1 MERKYMAET
10 QVAEKIMGQEKWDRD
25 PIYNDFSMVVATVNG
40 SGSQTSNMA
49 IIRSLFRMGI
59 PVSGKNIFPSNIQ
72 GLPTWF
78 TIRANSDGH
87 TARRDTTE
95 ILVAMNI
102 ATFAEDL
109 ESLTPGGVCFYSDE
123 FSIPINRNDIVFYP
137 MPVRDLIKE
146 INPPKA
152 LRDYIA
158 NMVYVGVLSE
168 MLGIELEEIR
178 GALETHFLGN
188 QRPIELNMSMIEAAA
203 AWAEQNLEKVDP
215 YFVKRDD
222 KTRDQILID
231 GNTAGALGAIYGGM
245 TFAAWYPITPASS
258 FADALEEYLPQL
270 RCQDGGC
277 KATYSI
283 IQAEDELAA
292 IGMALGAGWCGARAM
307 TSTSGPGI
315 ALMAEFAGLAFH
327 AEIPVVI
334 WDIQRMG
341 PSTGLP
347 TRTSQGDIL
356 FVRFLGAGDTKHI
369 ILLPGNMKECF
380 EFGWKAFDIAE
391 RIQSAVFVLSDL
403 DLGMNLWMSEPLE
416 YPDQPMDRGKVLSDE
431 DLERLGDFARYRDV
445 DGDGIPYRT
454 LPGSKHP
461 LAAYFARGTGHN
473 EYAIY
478 SEKPEDWE
486 ANMERLWRKHESA
499 KTYLPSPIIETMDG
513 ASIGLIAYGS
523 TDPAVEEARVRL
535 VEHNLH
541 TDYLRL
547 TAVPFRDEVREF
559 VRSHE
564 KIYVIEMNHD
574 GQMRQLLQLDMP
586 DQAVKLLS
594 ILKNDGLPLSAGW
607 ITRAIV
613 EAEEA

>member
-1 MERKYMAET
+1 MAET
-10 QVAEKIMGQEKWDRD
+10 QVGERISSQTEFDRE

-59 PVSGKNIFPSNIQ
+59 PVSGKNLFPSNIQ

-78 TIRANSDGH
+78 TIRANSDGY

-109 ESLTPGGVCFYSDE
+109 EELAPGGICFYSDD
-123 FSIPINRNDIVFYP
+123 FAVPVDRQDIILYP
-137 MPVRDLIKE
+137 MPVKSLIRE
-146 INPPKA
+146 VDPPKA

-158 NMVYVGVLSE
+158 NMVYVGVLAQ
-168 MLGIELEEIR
+168 MLGIEMDEVR

-188 QRPIELNMSMIEAAA
+188 ERPIKLNMSMIEAAA
-203 AWAEQNLEKVDP
+203 TWAEQNLEKRDP
-215 YFVKRDD
+215 YFVRREN
-222 KTRDQILID
+222 KTKDQILID
-231 GNTAGALGAIYGGM
+231 GNTAAALGSIYGGVS
-245 TFAAWYPITPASS
+245 FAAWYPITPASS
-258 FADALEEYLPQL
+258 LADALEEYLPQL

-315 ALMAEFAGLAFH
+315 ALMAEFAGLAFQ

-334 WDIQRMG
+334 WDVQRMG

-369 ILLPGNMKECF
+369 ILIPGNMKECF

-416 YPDQPMDRGKVLSDE
+416 YPNQPMDRGKVLDEE

-445 DGDGIPYRT
+445 DGDGITYRT
-454 LPGSKHP
+454 LPGTNHP
-461 LAAYFARGTGHN
+461 LAAYFTRGTGHD
-473 EYAIY
+473 EYASY
-478 SEKPEDWE
+478 SEEPDDWE
-486 ANMERLWRKHESA
+486 ANMERLWRKHETA
-499 KTYLPSPIIETMDG
+499 KDYLPSPVIEYADG
-513 ASIGLIAYGS
+513 ASIGLIAFGS
-523 TDPAVEEARVRL
+523 TDPAVQEARARL
-535 VEHNLH
+535 RGENIS

-547 TAVPFRDEVREF
+547 TSIPFRDEVAEF

-564 KIYVIEMNHD
+564 KVYVIEMNHD

-586 DQAVKLLS
+586 DQAVKLRS
-594 ILKNDGLPLSAGW
+594 IRKNDGLPLSAGW
-607 ITRAIV
+607 ITRAILR
-613 EAEEA
+613 AEEE

>member
-1 MERKYMAET
+1 MGEI
-10 QVAEKIMGQEKWDRD
+10 QVAEKATEQEKIDRG

-59 PVSGKNIFPSNIQ
+59 PISGKNIFPSNIQ

-78 TIRANSDGH
+78 TIRANSNGH

-102 ATFAEDL
+102 VTFAEDL
-109 ESLTPGGVCFYSDE
+109 EGLAHGGVCYYSDE
-123 FSIPINRNDIVFYP
+123 FSIPNDRDDIIFYP
-137 MPVRDLIKE
+137 MPVRDLVKE
-146 INPPKA
+146 INPPKG

-158 NMVYVGVLSE
+158 NMVYVGILAQ
-168 MLGIELEEIR
+168 MLGIEMDEVR
-178 GALETHFLGN
+178 GALETHFLGKK
-188 QRPIELNMSMIEAAA
+188 RPIELNMSMIEAAA
-203 AWAEQNLEKVDP
+203 AWAAENLEKVDP
-215 YFVKRDD
+215 YFVKRDE
-222 KTRDQILID
+222 KTKDQILID
-231 GNTAGALGAIYGGM
+231 GNTAGALGAIYGGL

-258 FADALEEYLPQL
+258 FADTLQEYLPQL
-270 RCQDGGC
+270 RCQDAGC

-283 IQAEDELAA
+283 IQSEDELAA

-327 AEIPVVI
+327 AEIPVVV

-356 FVRFLGAGDTKHI
+356 FIRFLGAGDTKHI

-416 YPDQPMDRGKVLSDE
+416 YPDQPMDRGKVLSEE
-431 DLERLGDFARYRDV
+431 DLDRLGEFARYRDV
-445 DGDGIPYRT
+445 DGDGITYRT
-454 LPGSKHP
+454 LPGNKHP
-461 LAAYFARGTGHN
+461 LAPYFTRGTGHD
-473 EYAIY
+473 EKAVY
-478 SEKPEDWE
+478 SEDPKDWE
-486 ANMERLWRKHESA
+486 DNMERLWRKHETA
-499 KTYLPSPIIETMDG
+499 KSYLPPAVIETMDG
-513 ASIGLIAYGS
+513 AEIGLIAFGS
-523 TDPAVEEARVRL
+523 TDPPVQEARERL
-535 VEHNLH
+535 VEENLR
-541 TDYLRL
+541 TNYLRL
-547 TAVPFRDEVREF
+547 RAIPFRDEVREF
-559 VRSHE
+559 VKSHE
-564 KIYVIEMNHD
+564 KVYVIEMNHD
-574 GQMRQLLQLDMP
+574 GQMRQLLQLEMP
-586 DQAVKLLS
+586 DQAMKFRS

-607 ITRAIV
+607 ITQALL
-613 EAEEA
+613 EAEGK

>member
-1 MERKYMAET
+1 MAET
-10 QVAEKIMGQEKWDRD
+10 QVAENIMSQEKLDQD

-87 TARRDTTE
+87 TARRDTTQ

-109 ESLTPGGVCFYSDE
+109 ENLAPGGVCFYSDD
-123 FSIPINRNDIVFYP
+123 FSIPVNRDDIVFYP

-158 NMVYVGVLSE
+158 NMVYVGVLAQ

-188 QRPIELNMSMIEAAA
+188 QRPIELNMSMIEASAT
-203 AWAEQNLEKVDP
+203 WAEQNLEKVDP

-222 KTRDQILID
+222 KTKDQILID
-231 GNTAGALGAIYGGM
+231 GNTAGALGAIYGGL

-380 EFGWKAFDIAE
+380 EFGWRAFDIAE
-391 RIQSAVFVLSDL
+391 RVQSAVFILSDL

-416 YPDQPMDRGKVLSDE
+416 YPDQPMDRGKVLNDE
-431 DLERLGDFARYRDV
+431 DLERLGEFARYRDI

-461 LAAYFARGTGHN
+461 LAAYFTRGTGHN

-486 ANMERLWRKHESA
+486 ANMERLWRKHKTAES
-499 KTYLPSPIIETMDG
+499 YLPSPVIETMDG

-523 TDPAVEEARVRL
+523 TDSAVQEARERL
-535 VEHNLH
+535 VEHNLY

-564 KIYVIEMNHD
+564 KAYVIEMNHD

-586 DQAVKLLS
+586 DQALKLLS

>member
-1 MERKYMAET
+1 
-10 QVAEKIMGQEKWDRD
+10 
-25 PIYNDFSMVVATVNG
+25 
-40 SGSQTSNMA
+40 
-49 IIRSLFRMGI
+49 
-59 PVSGKNIFPSNIQ
+59 
-72 GLPTWF
+72 
-78 TIRANSDGH
+78 
-87 TARRDTTE
+87 
-95 ILVAMNI
+95 
-102 ATFAEDL
+102 
-109 ESLTPGGVCFYSDE
+109 
-123 FSIPINRNDIVFYP
+123 
-137 MPVRDLIKE
+137 
-146 INPPKA
+146 
-152 LRDYIA
+152 
-158 NMVYVGVLSE
+158 
-168 MLGIELEEIR
+168 
-178 GALETHFLGN
+178 
-188 QRPIELNMSMIEAAA
+188 MSMIEAAA

-431 DLERLGDFARYRDV
+431 DLERLGEFARYRDV

-499 KTYLPSPIIETMDG
+499 KSYLPSPIIETMDG

>member
-1 MERKYMAET
+1 MAET
-10 QVAEKIMGQEKWDRD
+10 QVAENIMSQEKLDQD

-87 TARRDTTE
+87 TARRDTTQ

-109 ESLTPGGVCFYSDE
+109 ENLAPGGVCFYSDD
-123 FSIPINRNDIVFYP
+123 FSIPVNRDDIVFYP
-137 MPVRDLIKE
+137 MPVRGLIKE

-158 NMVYVGVLSE
+158 NMVYVGVLAQ

-188 QRPIELNMSMIEAAA
+188 QRPIELNMSMIEASAT
-203 AWAEQNLEKVDP
+203 WAEQNLEKVDP

-222 KTRDQILID
+222 KTKDQILID
-231 GNTAGALGAIYGGM
+231 GNTAGALGAIYGGL

-380 EFGWKAFDIAE
+380 EFGWRAFDIAE
-391 RIQSAVFVLSDL
+391 RVQSAVFILSDL

-416 YPDQPMDRGKVLSDE
+416 YPDQPMDRGKVLNDE
-431 DLERLGDFARYRDV
+431 DLERLGGFARYRDI

-461 LAAYFARGTGHN
+461 LAAYFTRGTGHN

-486 ANMERLWRKHESA
+486 ANMERLWRKHKTAES
-499 KTYLPSPIIETMDG
+499 YLPSPVIETMDG

-523 TDPAVEEARVRL
+523 TDSAVQEARERL
-535 VEHNLH
+535 VEHNLY

-564 KIYVIEMNHD
+564 KAYVIEMNHD

-586 DQAVKLLS
+586 DQALKLLS

>member
-1 MERKYMAET
+1 MMADT
-10 QVAEKIMGQEKWDRD
+10 QVAEKISPKKKLDRD
-25 PIYNDFSMVVATVNG
+25 PIYNDFSMVVATING

-59 PVSGKNIFPSNIQ
+59 PVSGKNLFPSNIQ

-78 TIRANSDGH
+78 TIRASSDGY
-87 TARRDTTE
+87 TARRETTE
-95 ILVAMNI
+95 ILVAMNLT
-102 ATFAEDL
+102 TFAEDL
-109 ESLTPGGVCFYSDE
+109 ENLAPGGVCFYSDD
-123 FSIPINRNDIVFYP
+123 FSVPGNREDVILYP

-146 INPPKA
+146 IDPPKA

-158 NMVYVGVLSE
+158 NMVYVGVLAQ
-168 MLGIELEEIR
+168 MLGIEMDEIR

-188 QRPIELNMSMIEAAA
+188 KRPIELNMSMIEAAA
-203 AWAEQNLEKVDP
+203 AWAKVNLEKTDP
-215 YFVKRDD
+215 YFVRRED
-222 KTRDQILID
+222 KIKDQILID
-231 GNTAGALGAIYGGM
+231 GNTAGALGAIYGGV

-315 ALMAEFAGLAFH
+315 ALMAEFAGLAFQ
-327 AEIPVVI
+327 AEIPVVV
-334 WDIQRMG
+334 WDVQRMG

-391 RIQSAVFVLSDL
+391 RVQSPVFVLSDL
-403 DLGMNLWMSEPLE
+403 DLGMNLWVSEPLD
-416 YPDQPMDRGKVLSDE
+416 YPDQPMDRGKVLNEE

-445 DGDGIPYRT
+445 DGDGITYRT
-454 LPGSKHP
+454 LPGTKHP
-461 LAAYFARGTGHN
+461 LAAYFTRGTGHD
-473 EYAIY
+473 EYAVY

-486 ANMERLWRKHESA
+486 ANMERLWRKYETA
-499 KTYLPSPIIETMDG
+499 KTYLPSPVIENMDG
-513 ASIGLIAYGS
+513 AAIGLIAYGS
-523 TDPAVEEARVRL
+523 TDPAVHEARARL
-535 VEHNLH
+535 VEENVY

-547 TAVPFRDEVREF
+547 TAVPFTSEVTEF

-564 KIYVIEMNHD
+564 RVYVIEMNHD
-574 GQMRQLLQLDMP
+574 GQMLQLLQLEMP
-586 DQAVKLLS
+586 DQAVKLQS
-594 ILKNDGLPLSAGW
+594 IRKNDGLPLSAGW
-607 ITRAIV
+607 VTQAILQ
-613 EAEEA
+613 AEGK